1 MTTKSL
7 EITAVHRMTKVCIKT
22 KPQTITRAARKFAR
36 CSFFSF
42 APSDIFL
49 YIEDMRK
56 AYSRD
61 YAKGKDDVAY
71 DIKEDEVAKRTVEE
85 YADYGEHWGGAEYD
99 GYSFGVGGFKDGYK
113 AAMERMLGENQKL
126 REQLEQAQQKA
137 TSLDAL
143 NYAIENHPNERLAET
158 VSKNAAEMIKWAN
171 YTMEH
176 GHVQPKSID
185 TKDIVILPI
194 EPGKYKPGQAKETLL
209 SDFKLDGLKEVAST
223 LEERYALFNGRQMC
237 AVACE
242 PTAEGIVTYMS
253 AVKEIFDKN
262 PEYSAGSP
270 IPRIV
275 HDARTLI
282 NDDIEAVQQIA
293 DGIEMNRFLKEQEA
307 KQNEHEK
314 NIEKDVVQK
323 DENNKDVGAAIG
335 ED

>member
-1 MTTKSL
+1 
-7 EITAVHRMTKVCIKT
+7 
-22 KPQTITRAARKFAR
+22 
-36 CSFFSF
+36 
-42 APSDIFL
+42 
-49 YIEDMRK
+49 MRK